1 MLERIKA
8 LILRYSTIP
17 AFRSLISA
25 RFAQDTGAQTL
36 IFTALETAQVAHA
49 GKYRLDGGSILSH
62 PLAVAV
68 LLLECGGVRESD
80 AIAAALLHLFI
91 EDVEGWDFDRLQSRF
106 GMAVAQHVW
115 YVSKKP
121 GEDDEN
127 WQLRTSLAHERLL
140 HAPRHT
146 QLLKIFDRFNNLLS
160 IEALPYWKQ
169 ERMLRDTVEFY
180 LPLCEQLELFTEEL
194 LEAIH
199 LASRVNIR

>member
-8 LILRYSTIP
+8 LITRYSTVP
-17 AFRSLISA
+17 AFRSLIST
-25 RFAQDTGAQTL
+25 RFATDSDAQAL
-36 IFTALETAQVAHA
+36 IFKALEAAEAAHA
-49 GKYRLDGGSILSH
+49 GKQRLDGGSILSH

-68 LLLECGGVRESD
+68 LLLECGGVRRSD

-91 EDVEGWDFDRLQSRF
+91 EDVDGWDFDRLQSRF

-115 YVSKKP
+115 FVSKKS
-121 GEDDEN
+121 GEDDEY
-127 WQLRTSLAHERLL
+127 WELRTFLAHERLL
-140 HAPRHT
+140 HAPRDT

-160 IEALPYWKQ
+160 IAALPQWKQ

-180 LPLCEQLELFTEEL
+180 LPLCEQLGLFTEEL

-199 LASRVNIR
+199 FASRVNIR